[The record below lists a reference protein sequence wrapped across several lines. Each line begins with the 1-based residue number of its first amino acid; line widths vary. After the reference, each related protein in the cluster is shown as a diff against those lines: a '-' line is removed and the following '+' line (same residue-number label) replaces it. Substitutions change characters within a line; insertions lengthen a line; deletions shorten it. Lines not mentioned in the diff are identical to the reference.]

1 MSERQKIGKWMPA
14 LATLALL
21 LFSASADIGISKAL
35 ERHLH
40 LAINGLGAPVQTNEA
55 SNIAAAAGRALWVT
69 KPTKVPGSKKSV
81 AVLDGH
87 RVQKTVLLVSRS
99 RQISLT
105 ASHDFA
111 LVRITSVRAP
121 PAPAFAI

>member
-14 LATLALL
+14 LATLVLL
-21 LFSASADIGISKAL
+21 LFSASADSGNSREL
-35 ERHLH
+35 ERPLH
-40 LAINGLGAPVQTNEA
+40 LAANGLGAPVQTNEA
-55 SNIAAAAGRALWVT
+55 GNIAAAAGRALEVT
-69 KPTKVPGSKKSV
+69 KPTRLPGSKKSV
-81 AVLDGH
+81 AVLNGH
-87 RVQKTVLLVSRS
+87 GVQKTVLLVSRS
-99 RQISLT
+99 RQITFT